1 VVAYPAAHVERPHA
15 VCPHVAER
23 HWLNWFAEASGRHA
37 ANVARPV
44 AVGEGY
50 RRTFEDLLQELCR
63 EGRVAP
69 THPAPRNE

>member
-1 VVAYPAAHVERPHA
+1 MMALMARHGERVKA
-15 VCPHVAER
+15 VR
-23 HWLNWFAEASGRHA
+23 LYFAEGHRLDWFVDASGRHA

-50 RRTFEDLLQELCR
+50 RRTFEDLLQEQCR
-63 EGRVAP
+63 ESRVAP